1 MASNHY
7 VNNKDFLKALTE
19 YRVAYFKKLKET
31 EEGQKPDIKIPDY
44 VGICILQIA
53 QNLAKK
59 PNFSGYDFVDEMIY
73 DAVFNSLE
81 YAHKF
86 DPLKSDNPFAYFT
99 QITYYA
105 FLRRID
111 KEKKK
116 LYVQLKMQE
125 AASMELEA
133 DPNFKGQQIQSQS
146 EQLFHDG
153 MAEFIEKFEQK
164 NKSLKIKKYPKNPL
178 SDLIDNL

>member
-7 VNNKDFLKALTE
+7 VNNKDFLEALKKYRKE
-19 YRVAYFKKLKET
+19 YLEKSKDLPKGE
-31 EEGQKPDIKIPDY
+31 KPDVRISEYIGAC
-44 VGICILQIA
+44 VLQIA

-59 PNFSGYDFVDEMIY
+59 PNFSGYDFIEEMIF

-86 DPLKSDNPFAYFT
+86 NPEKSTNPFAYFT

-105 FLRRID
+105 FIRRIE

-125 AASMELEA
+125 SMSMELEA
-133 DPNFKGQQIQSQS
+133 DPNFKGQQTQTKS
-146 EQLFHDG
+146 EKLFHDG
-153 MAEFIEKFEQK
+153 MSDFIEKFETK
-164 NKSLKIKKYPKNPL
+164 NKSPKDKKYPKNPL
-178 SDLIDNL
+178 SELIDKQ